1 MTAAPH
7 LAAAANSKNRIRTNR
22 GLKSKAQYK
31 KPWLMM
37 HVAWEKKRF
46 TQPPEKQE
54 IGSSMRAEFVC

>member
-7 LAAAANSKNRIRTNR
+7 LAAVANSKNRIRTNR

-37 HVAWEKKRF
+37 HVAWKQKRF

-54 IGSSMRAEFVC
+54 I